1 MATKKAAGKKAV
13 QKQAAAPKAKKQRS
27 ATPSEQCPNY
37 GRLTVKDG
45 EIGIELSQQ
54 GADAL
59 KSKSSEFV
67 PLTKFVEEVRASR
80 NATTPSLTI
89 TFSLLQQERQ
99 QLPGRDL
106 LELLARFGDFLM
118 RYGKADPQ
126 SNCCEDN

>member
-1 MATKKAAGKKAV
+1 MATRKAAGKKAV
-13 QKQAAAPKAKKQRS
+13 QKQAAAPKAKKPRS

-59 KSKSSEFV
+59 GYKSSDFV
-67 PLTKFVEEVRASR
+67 PLTKFVEDVRASR
-80 NATTPSLTI
+80 NASTPSLTI
-89 TFSLLQQERQ
+89 TFSLLSQERK
-99 QLPGRDL
+99 QLPKLDL

-118 RYGKADPQ
+118 RYGTIDPQ